1 MRLRTEDLIE
11 YYQKKSMIE
20 NDNIAKTLLEEF
32 GNKTDINFHFIPNRL
47 TWPIEY
53 QLSRHLSVFIK
64 LNDSFPYSL
73 YRWQIFFQLRKKY
86 NYRMNYE
93 IKKAISKLV
102 NLENPCHNKELIQ
115 SLLSPIIN
123 NISFDGKDTFKIYS
137 NDCGNFSF
145 GLAANYFQNN
155 PEILKYMEENQLNNY
170 CHQHT
175 EKLAKIY
182 PQYVSITSLCHNY
195 FVDGFYHSY
204 TYNPDDK
211 KIIDLC
217 KKIVMDKEEYDCLQG
232 AKEISFIPNSEIKK
246 AYRQTLRKTI
256 QPKRRYMIFKIALY
270 NQLKNLTEEEATL
283 IKSYKKINR

>member
-1 MRLRTEDLIE
+1 MKKIKYLI
-11 YYQKKSMIE
+11 SI
-20 NDNIAKTLLEEF
+20 ITLLCLTGCF
-32 GNKTDINFHFIPNRL
+32 KDSVMNDITIS
-47 TWPIEY
+47 TSVYPIQYIVDTLYGEHSTISSIY
-53 QLSRHLSVFIK
+53 P
-64 LNDSFPYSL
+64 NDS
-73 YRWQIFFQLRKKY
+73 
-86 NYRMNYE
+86 E
-93 IKKAISKLV
+93 IKDFEVTNILLDNYSNNDLFIFNGLSKEKEYVRYMLK
-102 NLENPCHNKELIQ
+102 NNKELIQ